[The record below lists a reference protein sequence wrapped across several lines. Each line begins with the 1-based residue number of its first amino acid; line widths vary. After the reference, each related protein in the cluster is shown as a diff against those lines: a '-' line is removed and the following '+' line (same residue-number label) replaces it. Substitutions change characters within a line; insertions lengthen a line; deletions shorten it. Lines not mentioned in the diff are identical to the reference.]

1 MWFPETNTSEKFN
14 LRMSSFNSMRSKL
27 RKFGFSLILVVFALL
42 PRSSSAS
49 LLSRFIMS
57 SATASIFPQGN
68 GLQPRGTLTSKWL
81 GRRQGVKAAAMEIA
95 LSLIPIWHSCR
106 RLWDPV
112 VSVMPTARVCSVKSF
127 PTGHGLEPVLY
138 LSPVALS
145 PLSLSGMTE
154 KIESPLERILNAE
167 FTGDRFDRFIVLN
180 GGRGAWKQ
188 PNQYIFWTLRG
199 HSYRSHHLDGFN
211 EHYMINSRRRF
222 EELCQPLFPSR

>member
-1 MWFPETNTSEKFN
+1 
-14 LRMSSFNSMRSKL
+14 MSSE
-27 RKFGFSLILVVFALL
+27 
-42 PRSSSAS
+42 
-49 LLSRFIMS
+49 
-57 SATASIFPQGN
+57 TASIFAQGN

-138 LSPVALS
+138 LSPVALL

-154 KIESPLERILNAE
+154 KSKVRSNVFLTRSSPVIVSTGSSFLTADAEHGNNLPSTFFLDFTRTFLPES
-167 FTGDRFDRFIVLN
+167 
-180 GGRGAWKQ
+180 
-188 PNQYIFWTLRG
+188 
-199 HSYRSHHLDGFN
+199 S
-211 EHYMINSRRRF
+211 
-222 EELCQPLFPSR
+222 PSTASTSTI